1 MSKKNRPFGIGGG
14 QDMYWSTAAYNGA
27 MYSMFRQQIITIAMT
42 RFQWVNLPRGCDE
55 RYLEWTLLTQGM
67 ATIAFPTKQP
77 GVFYSTQC
85 VTQSPPNVYDDFT
98 KWNSIGNGGWKF
110 PVTGSNGVIVWDNNL
125 RVPLLPW
132 IDVYAKELADI
143 MRTQQINRLHVK
155 TPVIIT
161 GPQEKRVDMN
171 NLYKAI
177 AQGEPAIIGTDG
189 LSSVD
194 VNVMNTGV
202 AYLGSELNEALQ
214 NTWNSVYRMLGIPN
228 IPFKAER
235 QIEDE
240 VTSQTMPSQ
249 IMSLG
254 SLEARRRA
262 CDKLNNRFG
271 KYLDKPIDVVMRA
284 DLETQN
290 YRELHSLD
298 RLIELEE
305 GDADGAD
312 EAERSETIDSTG
324 TRVA

>member
-14 QDMYWSTAAYNGA
+14 EDMYWSTAAYNGA
-27 MYSMFRQQIITIAMT
+27 LFSMFRQQIITIAMT
-42 RFQWVNLPRGCDE
+42 RFQWINLPSSCDE

-67 ATIAFPTKQP
+67 ATIAFPKAQP
-77 GVFYSTQC
+77 GTFYSTQC

-98 KWNSIGNGGWKF
+98 KWESIGNGGWRF
-110 PVTGSNGVIVWDNNL
+110 PVNASNGVLIWDNNL
-125 RVPLLPW
+125 RTPLLPW

-143 MRTQQINRLHVK
+143 MRTMQINRLHVK

-189 LSSVD
+189 LSAVD

-202 AYLGSELNEALQ
+202 EYAGDELNATLQ
-214 NTWNSVYRMLGIPN
+214 NTWNMVYRMLGIPN

-240 VTSQTMPSQ
+240 VTTQTMPSQ

-262 CDKLNNRFG
+262 CDKLNDRFG
-271 KYLDKPIDVVMRA
+271 KYLNGPVDVVMRA

-298 RLIELEE
+298 NLIALHE
-305 GDADGAD
+305 GDTDGTGEDSQGGADG
-312 EAERSETIDSTG
+312 STAPF
-324 TRVA
+324 VA